1 MEAFNEK
8 IALAASSLAQGNYQ
22 KEAVSA
28 VIPQGFDHKINI
40 RIVAGTEFEIK
51 PREKKCMPRKG
62 ADRRDTRP
70 LDLPPEFEK
79 NFPDIN
85 RKVMAW
91 LNQSAEHA
99 HLFLEQPVESLIK
112 AGVKLSRED
121 QKHLSRNVE
130 EVKSMAM
137 VSPGV
142 RVTHFTAGTSKG
154 KVTKEEKKPEKTKKG
169 DKDCGCS

>member
-1 MEAFNEK
+1 
-8 IALAASSLAQGNYQ
+8 
-22 KEAVSA
+22 
-28 VIPQGFDHKINI
+28 
-40 RIVAGTEFEIK
+40 
-51 PREKKCMPRKG
+51 
-62 ADRRDTRP
+62 
-70 LDLPPEFEK
+70 
-79 NFPDIN
+79 
-85 RKVMAW
+85 MAW
-91 LNQSAEHA
+91 LNQSVEHA

-154 KVTKEEKKPEKTKKG
+154 KVTKDEK
-169 DKDCGCS
+169 